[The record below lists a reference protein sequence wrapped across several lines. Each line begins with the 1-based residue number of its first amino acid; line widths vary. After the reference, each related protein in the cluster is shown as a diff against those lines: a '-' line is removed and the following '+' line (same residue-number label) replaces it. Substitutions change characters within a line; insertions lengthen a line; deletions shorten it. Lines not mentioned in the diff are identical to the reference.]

1 MNYDIIELMDKYS
14 ITLRKLP
21 HFLVI
26 SRNLPEHPTK
36 EEVDNMYILKGR
48 EMNEDEYNNLVKRGC
63 LREYNSFLKDGFLM
77 KKVVRIRNPKEGG
90 WLAKVDK
97 SHNATQ
103 SWNKKT
109 DFFGDTPEEAVMK
122 AAESIKEKDD
132 DKYRGDEDA
141 VLEIIKESLLK
152 WGDNKEESLLEIKR
166 YRNEFPGE
174 PDYNIVEYG
183 NLLAYYYDIRL
194 FYNRNNYDITDMD
207 NDDVWKIYKKHVGQ
221 AVKQL
226 LNE

>member
-1 MNYDIIELMDKYS
+1 MSYNIIELMDKYS

-36 EEVDNMYILKGR
+36 EEVNNMYILKGR

-90 WLAKVDK
+90 WLAKMDK

-122 AAESIKEKDD
+122 AVESIKEEDD
-132 DKYRGDEDA
+132 NKYRGDEDA
-141 VLEIIKESLLK
+141 VLETIKESLLE
-152 WGDNKEESLLEIKR
+152 WGDNKE
-166 YRNEFPGE
+166 
-174 PDYNIVEYG
+174 
-183 NLLAYYYDIRL
+183 
-194 FYNRNNYDITDMD
+194 
-207 NDDVWKIYKKHVGQ
+207 
-221 AVKQL
+221 AVSYTHLTLPTK
-226 LNE
+226 

>member
-21 HFLVI
+21 RFLVI
-26 SRNLPEHPTK
+26 SHNLPEHPTK

-77 KKVVRIRNPKEGG
+77 KKVVRIRKPKEGG

-97 SHNATQ
+97 SYGATQ
-103 SWNKKT
+103 SWNKKK
-109 DFFGDTPEEAVMK
+109 DFFGYTAKEAVMK
-122 AAESIKEKDD
+122 AAESAKEKND

-141 VLEIIKESLLK
+141 ILEIVKESLLE
-152 WGDNKEESLLEIKR
+152 WCENEEESLSEVRR
-166 YRNEFPGE
+166 YMDEFPKE
-174 PDYNIVEYG
+174 PDYNIVQHG
-183 NLLAYYYDIRL
+183 NLLVYYNDIRL
-194 FYNRNNYDITDMD
+194 FYNRNNYDVTDM
-207 NDDVWKIYKKHVGQ
+207 NDEEVWEMYKMHVGKS
-221 AVKQL
+221 VKQL
-226 LNE
+226 MKA

>member
-1 MNYDIIELMDKYS
+1 MSYNIIELMDKYS

-77 KKVVRIRNPKEGG
+77 KKVVRIRKPKEGG

-97 SHNATQ
+97 SHDATQ
-103 SWNKKT
+103 S
-109 DFFGDTPEEAVMK
+109 
-122 AAESIKEKDD
+122 
-132 DKYRGDEDA
+132 
-141 VLEIIKESLLK
+141 
-152 WGDNKEESLLEIKR
+152 
-166 YRNEFPGE
+166 
-174 PDYNIVEYG
+174 
-183 NLLAYYYDIRL
+183 
-194 FYNRNNYDITDMD
+194 
-207 NDDVWKIYKKHVGQ
+207 
-221 AVKQL
+221 
-226 LNE
+226 